1 MNLNKPETKLWIQIR
16 SHKQSFEFDFKLKV
30 GSKASIS
37 NSNENS
43 GMNLRRWIRRFDFEN
58 EAYAK
63 KQIVLL
69 GFHRKEFNISL
80 IKISVPYKTRSLLL
94 RKVELILFGNLFG
107 LVSWPLQLLKTIK
120 DKLNTFQNRL
130 WEKGAA
136 NNWEGL
142 PSPLWRLKK
151 CSDLGQKFPGCV
163 HL

>member
-1 MNLNKPETKLWIQIR
+1 MNLRFRIPKKKTENLNLNKPETKLWIQIR
-16 SHKQSFEFDFKLKV
+16 SQKQSFEFDFKLKV

-63 KQIVLL
+63 KRIVLL

-94 RKVELILFGNLFG
+94 RKVGTHFIWEFIWSYFLT
-107 LVSWPLQLLKTIK
+107 SSTIK
-120 DKLNTFQNRL
+120 
-130 WEKGAA
+130 
-136 NNWEGL
+136 NN
-142 PSPLWRLKK
+142 
-151 CSDLGQKFPGCV
+151 
-163 HL
+163 